1 MCSETEV
8 ELYGPG
14 AVNALWKEDT
24 MSRHNVNKTNMK
36 RIPYNRRGES
46 ERERFLRE
54 LGTDR
59 LWGQAEIGDYKA
71 NLEGRVLAGLAA
83 LRGGSRKPRGY
94 AALPEESDTGG

>member
-1 MCSETEV
+1 
-8 ELYGPG
+8 
-14 AVNALWKEDT
+14 
-24 MSRHNVNKTNMK
+24 MK